1 MTPSRL
7 DAWMPDSSPL
17 LFDGAM
23 GTRLL
28 PLAPE
33 APGPVDLLSLDR
45 PDLVRQVHREY
56 RNAGAMV
63 LTTNTFGSN
72 RFRLATRAHLVEQL
86 NRAGVRLAREEAG
99 SCLVAGSVGPSGLQE
114 DLPGDAELRAGFR
127 EQAETLHAEGVDLF
141 VCETFGDL
149 RELAAAVAG
158 IRDVSSLPLI
168 ALMTY
173 DLGVRTACG
182 HSPAQV
188 ARALDQLPIDAVGVN
203 CAVGDN
209 TAEQVV
215 RDLSSVTNF
224 PIAALPNAGEPSRRG
239 GNIRYPLGPEG
250 FAALLLRLVPFASI
264 VGGCCGT
271 TPGHIAAART
281 SLEQAKPRSGPH

>member
-23 GTRLL
+23 GTQLL
-28 PLAPE
+28 ALVPE
-33 APGPVDLLSLDR
+33 STGPVDLLSLDR

-56 RNAGAMV
+56 RDAGAMA

-72 RFRLATRAHLVEQL
+72 RFRLAARAHLVEQL
-86 NRAGVRLAREEAG
+86 NRSGVRLAREEAG

-149 RELAAAVAG
+149 RELSAAVAG

-168 ALMTY
+168 ALMTF

-182 HSPAQV
+182 HSPEQV
-188 ARALDQLPIDAVGVN
+188 ARGLDQLPVDAIGVN
-203 CAVGDN
+203 CSVGDS

-215 RDLSSVTNF
+215 RDLSSVTNL
-224 PIAALPNAGEPSRRG
+224 PIAALPNAGEPLRQG
-239 GNIRYPLGPEG
+239 DNIRYPLRPQD
-250 FAALLLRLVPFASI
+250 FAALVLRLAPFASI

-271 TPGHIAAART
+271 TPGHIAAARD
-281 SLEQAKPRSGPH
+281 SLERAKPQSGPH